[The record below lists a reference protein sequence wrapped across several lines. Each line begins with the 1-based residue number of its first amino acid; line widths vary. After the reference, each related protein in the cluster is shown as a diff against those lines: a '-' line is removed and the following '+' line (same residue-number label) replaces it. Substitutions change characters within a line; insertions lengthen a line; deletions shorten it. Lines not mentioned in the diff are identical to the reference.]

1 MDYNKITNIDES
13 RLEKEWVGQADRY
26 MEVVQAEA
34 QAARTVDEV
43 KEKLEV
49 TEATA
54 GKKIR
59 DERAASGAK
68 CTEKEIEGLLV
79 LDKAV
84 AAVRAELRQAEY
96 DAVIVK
102 GARTAM
108 EHRRSALENLV
119 KLQLRFS
126 GSEPTVP
133 GTPKAAVETAMA
145 VTRREAHPTRVPAKK
160 GKAVEKTD
168 W

>member
-34 QAARTVDEV
+34 LADKTADEL

-49 TEATA
+49 TEAT
-54 GKKIR
+54 I
-59 DERAASGAK
+59 DSEVRAKDPGAK
-68 CTEKEIEGLLV
+68 E
-79 LDKAV
+79 KAV
-84 AAVRAELRQAEY
+84 AAAIVLDKRVATVKQELRDAKY
-96 DAVIVK
+96 DAKILK
-102 GARTAM
+102 GALTGM
-108 EHRRSALENLV
+108 EHRKAALENLV
-119 KLQLRFS
+119 KMKLRFS
-126 GSEPTVP
+126 GSDPTVQ
-133 GTPKAAVETAMA
+133 GAPKKEVEAAMA
-145 VTRREAHPTRVPAKK
+145 ATRREAHPTRVPVKK

>member
-1 MDYNKITNIDES
+1 MDYNTITNIDES

-34 QAARTVDEV
+34 QAARTVDEL

-49 TEATA
+49 TEATV
-54 GKKIR
+54 GKRIR
-59 DERAASGAK
+59 DERAAAGAK

-79 LDKAV
+79 LDKGV
-84 AAVRAELRQAEY
+84 ANVRAELRQAEY
-96 DAVIVK
+96 DALIVR

-119 KLQLRFS
+119 KLQLRYN
-126 GSEPTVP
+126 GSEPVVA
-133 GTPKAAVETAMA
+133 GAPKREVEQAMSA
-145 VTRREAHPTRVPAKK
+145 TRREAHPTRAPAKK
-160 GKAVEKTD
+160 AKNTPTE